1 MSDREQSTSA
11 PILQIDPAE
20 WEAHEGFRETLL
32 RHFTDPKV
40 NTTLRDLGSIL
51 FNMSLELSGDWP
63 HHLEGETRSELRA
76 ALADL
81 RHLQG
86 FLSSVGQEHVVSS
99 LTAEDDAL
107 SLFAGEQA
115 IEVGRVADLIAAR
128 TMRPSG
134 HHEPL

>member
-1 MSDREQSTSA
+1 MPDREQSTPA
-11 PILQIDPAE
+11 PIPRIDPIE

-32 RHFTDPKV
+32 RQFTDLKA

-51 FNMSLELSGDWP
+51 FNMALELAGDWP

-99 LTAEDDAL
+99 LTAEEDSL
-107 SLFAGEQA
+107 SLFAEEQA
-115 IEVGRVADLIAAR
+115 IEVGRIADLIEAR
-128 TMRPSG
+128 LTEASPA
-134 HHEPL
+134 